1 MTATLAP
8 THGLDALVQQIQNG
22 GQAAVLASWSAWY
35 EQAMEQLEN
44 DDAIDAR
51 YTDALAESLEAIDAA
66 VAGEF
71 PIESALR
78 GLVSLFYS
86 HEEAVSVE
94 ARWRRRAAGLGAVQL
109 DTGLWNDLNLALE
122 AAACGNSAVV
132 SCWLEATLATFSKA
146 WTNYRKADV
155 LLCEVTEESRA
166 GHRLLGEGIAN
177 WVEALQLFQAGL
189 SGGVERGRVLAKA
202 EAGQRLLVGL
212 QVIQQEDQDCA
223 DRFARA
229 WSN

>member
-8 THGLDALVQQIQNG
+8 THGLDALIKEIEFG
-22 GQAAVLASWSAWY
+22 SKAAVVASWTLWY
-35 EQAMEQLEN
+35 ENAMSQLES

-51 YTDALAESLEAIDAA
+51 YTDALAESLETIDAA
-66 VAGEF
+66 LADNG
-71 PIESALR
+71 SAERAFR
-78 GLVSLFYS
+78 GLLSLYHA

-94 ARWRRRAAGLGAVQL
+94 ARWRRKAAGLGMLQL
-109 DTGLWNDLNLALE
+109 ETELWTDLNRALD
-122 AAACGNSAVV
+122 AAAAGKTALVAN
-132 SCWLEATLATFSKA
+132 WLKGTRLTFRNA
-146 WTNYRKADV
+146 WQNYRNADV

-177 WVEALQLFQAGL
+177 WLEALDLFHSTL
-189 SGGVERGRVLAKA
+189 SQVDRGTVLTMA

-212 QVIQQEDQDCA
+212 QVIEQEDQDCA

-229 WSN
+229 WAN